1 MYRVVASRT
10 AAACPVQLQPAIVNT
25 AHCSLQPHAAGDNNN
40 YNCSYNYNYNYNCS
54 YNYNI
59 ALSIDLE

>member
-40 YNCSYNYNYNYNCS
+40 YNYNCRYNYNCSYNYNYNYN
-54 YNYNI
+54 I
-59 ALSIDLE
+59 EH

>member
-1 MYRVVASRT
+1 MLVTGEQLVGLARVVASRT

-40 YNCSYNYNYNYNCS
+40 DNYNH
-54 YNYNI
+54 NYNI
-59 ALSIDLE
+59 EH

>member
-40 YNCSYNYNYNYNCS
+40 YNYNCNCNYNYN
-54 YNYNI
+54 I
-59 ALSIDLE
+59 EH